1 MLKKEIQFPIFL
13 QHVKWFIRNGEMSKH
28 QPSCMKLIFAVVHN
42 NITQL
47 QEIVSTIFTFMECR
61 DLIL

>member
-1 MLKKEIQFPIFL
+1 MVYKKWWNVQTPTFLHEIDF
-13 QHVKWFIRNGEMSKH
+13 S
-28 QPSCMKLIFAVVHN
+28 AVHN